1 MKLKVHR
8 FDPGPTEQSPF
19 TLLLTKGTKVIGYN
33 FNIEQHDTLVCIEDD
48 SMSEKEKRTF
58 QWIMDGDIVE
68 NLEDYKYLGT
78 RNGYRYLFEITGK
91 EVNDYCNIH

>member
-1 MKLKVHR
+1 MKLKIHG

-19 TLLLTKGTKVIGYN
+19 ALLLTKGTKVIGFN
-33 FNIEQHDTLVCIEDD
+33 FSIEQHDTLVCIEDD

-58 QWIMDGDIVE
+58 QWIMDGDIIE

-78 RNGYRYLFEITGK
+78 SNGYRYLFEITGK
-91 EVNDYCNIH
+91 EVE

>member
-1 MKLKVHR
+1 LDLLSKV
-8 FDPGPTEQSPF
+8 P
-19 TLLLTKGTKVIGYN
+19 LLFSTKETKVIGYN
-33 FNIEQHDTLVCIEDD
+33 FSIEQHDILVCIEDD
-48 SMSEKEKRTF
+48 SMSEKQKRTF

-91 EVNDYCNIH
+91 EVE

>member
-8 FDPGPTEQSPF
+8 FDPGPSEQSPF
-19 TLLLTKGTKVIGYN
+19 TLLLIKGTRVIGYN
-33 FNIEQHDTLVCIEDD
+33 FSMDQHDTLVCIEDD
-48 SMSEKEKRTF
+48 SISEKEKRTF
-58 QWIMDGDIVE
+58 QWIMNGDIIE

-91 EVNDYCNIH
+91 EVE